1 MKVAP
6 QHPDVW
12 PEHEECRPD
21 VDFEVSHE
29 EAVGKVVGQSVLV
42 KVVPD
47 EAKEDVVGFSGF
59 VRQEGNDAGDIDAS
73 QERH

>member
-1 MKVAP
+1 MSGQNMKN
-6 QHPDVW
+6 
-12 PEHEECRPD
+12 D
-21 VDFEVSHE
+21 VDLEVSHE
-29 EAVGKVVGQSVLV
+29 EAVGKVVGESVLV